1 MEEIHFYL
9 DKIQEVMR
17 TMKCPRK
24 EHRVCSR
31 ERRTSTPK
39 VEGTWFK
46 TPSAPKRPRLCRPRT
61 LLRKRT
67 NQNADE
73 SILPKWEVSPISNE
87 SGPILIGSDSES
99 ELACIPLEFSE
110 EDQKENHVQEEDQ
123 EEIIIPP

>member
-1 MEEIHFYL
+1 MGSGIQVSGDMGSDILVSGDL
-9 DKIQEVMR
+9 D
-17 TMKCPRK
+17 
-24 EHRVCSR
+24 SR
-31 ERRTSTPK
+31 
-39 VEGTWFK
+39 FK

-123 EEIIIPP
+123 EEIIIPPSQM